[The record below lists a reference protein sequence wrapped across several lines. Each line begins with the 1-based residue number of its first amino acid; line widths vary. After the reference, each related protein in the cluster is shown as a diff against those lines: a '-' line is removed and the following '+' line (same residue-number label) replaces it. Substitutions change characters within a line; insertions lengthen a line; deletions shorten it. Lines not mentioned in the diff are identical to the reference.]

1 MTKRICWKRGMRLTD
16 QILRASENCSEEFL
30 GKAFVL
36 ATAGRYGLFP
46 SSHPF
51 ELSLNISKG
60 IVDVESLRCLAMTRG
75 GHLIDVDY
83 DTRYTGSFDTRVQI
97 PDNKNEKE
105 FFLTINAHPGEWRE
119 KNDGYEEPLYSFSLI
134 ALDSPIPDY
143 SIPIAHLVDDYGWRV
158 DDIYFVPPCL
168 FVSSHPKY
176 EELLEQFL
184 DVLKIIDLKALKYI
198 NSSGKIA
205 IRVFWPI
212 VQQLMISADKERDL
226 MTPMV
231 LLSYIQKCVSAF
243 ACGCELD
250 ENLNLADA
258 DAYRNYI
265 MAPYSYKNAYQR
277 IKEGL
282 DICLSISEK
291 VDKFQMVIEEVI
303 VEKMIAPSISNDQ
316 LFQNCK
322 NQTTYVQVLS
332 PDPNAEIFY
341 SIDGSEPSKKLMRNG
356 TIPLEGGF
364 SKTKAPEPDKLV
376 VVKLKALLDGQE
388 SEVGTYMVTLHKD
401 FKDWNGFQI

>member
-1 MTKRICWKRGMRLTD
+1 MTKRICWKKGMRLTD
-16 QILRASENCSEEFL
+16 QLLRASENSSEEFI

-36 ATAGRYGLFP
+36 AVAGRFGLFP

-51 ELSLNISKG
+51 ELSLNITKG
-60 IVDVESLRCLAMTRG
+60 MVDVESFSCLAMTRG
-75 GHLIDVDY
+75 GQLIDVNY

-97 PDNKNEKE
+97 PDNRGEKE

-119 KNDGYEEPLYSFSLI
+119 ANDGYEEPVYSFSLI
-134 ALDSPIPDY
+134 SPNSPIPDY
-143 SIPIAHLVDDYGWRV
+143 SMPIGHLVDDYGWRV

-176 EELLEQFL
+176 EELLKQFL
-184 DVLKIIDLKALKYI
+184 EVLKVIDLKAQKYI

-212 VQQLMISADKERDL
+212 VQQLLITTDKEHDL
-226 MTPMV
+226 MTPMM
-231 LLSYIQKCVSAF
+231 LLSEVQKCVSAF
-243 ACGCELD
+243 ACACELD

-258 DAYRNYI
+258 DVYRNYV
-265 MAPYSYKNAYQR
+265 MAPYNYKNAYQR

-282 DICLSISEK
+282 DICISISEK
-291 VDKFQMVIEEVI
+291 VDKFQMEVEEVK
-303 VEKMIAPSISNDQ
+303 VMKMAAPSIANDQ

-322 NQTTYVQVLS
+322 NQSVYVAVQS
-332 PDPNAEIFY
+332 PDPNAEVFY
-341 SIDGSEPSKKLMRNG
+341 SIDGSEPSKRLMKNG
-356 TIPLEGGF
+356 TVPLEGGF
-364 SKTKAPEPDKLV
+364 SKTKVPEPDKTV
-376 VVKLKALLDGQE
+376 TIKLKAVFDGSE
-388 SEVGTYMVTLHKD
+388 SEIGVYTVTLHKD